1 MKKNIGLFA
10 DLKNFNTTL
19 PQTKH
24 LNYIMS
30 TNPVGYANGGDVR
43 AGVPSSNMNVTKGFL
58 PMALGFENGGD
69 AGVQY
74 GLYDKLIM
82 VLQSYLGNSVPF
94 NQIEEKAKELIEQDP
109 AQAEEIIKKDAI
121 EKSVGTGQSNIA
133 DTNSRIPPDAQGGRT
148 PTDTAKGENNV
159 FGKILDTTENFLG
172 DAIDFS
178 KETYENYGPGG
189 RVYTPKNA
197 PGGEGITSLDTDSNN
212 IDLSEIINNIDL
224 SKIPKNIVDIYD
236 EYGPGYKKR
245 EEENAKVG
253 KEDVIVPETKDDD
266 GGTATKRPTFP
277 ATEGSL
283 VGSNEKLT
291 ITGDTFKDAANTD
304 NITDKDSKDINDA
317 IKTVTGKEKE
327 KDVPKW
333 AIPLMSAGFG
343 MMASKSPYFL
353 QALGEGGQEGIKSL
367 VAQNTAEQ
375 DKLDRISDREYKKIM
390 GEYYKAGGSGS
401 SKTFEQNG
409 VLGQVKDGVFVPLL
423 DTAGNEIKQTIT
435 REQALAEL
443 SKNDIFNQLP
453 FEEQLQEI
461 ENYLMLANNT
471 RPTNQ
476 NTTIAEKKDKGF
488 FGKRI
493 DELRKQIETTS

>member
-82 VLQSYLGNSVPF
+82 VLQGYLGKMGVNKSDAEIAEVAEDLVKNNPQEAE
-94 NQIEEKAKELIEQDP
+94 NII
-109 AQAEEIIKKDAI
+109 AQADTQ
-121 EKSVGTGQSNIA
+121 SVGTGQSNIA
-133 DTNSRIPPDAQGGRT
+133 DTNSRIPPVEMYTDMNQPNALGGRT
-148 PTDTAKGENNV
+148 PTDTAKEFNLENLIQD
-159 FGKILDTTENFLG
+159 GKDLFNQKKEEVLEEGLDGIFPDSLIEKRDKEILPYLDNLL
-172 DAIDFS
+172 
-178 KETYENYGPGG
+178 N
-189 RVYTPKNA
+189 PKK
-197 PGGEGITSLDTDSNN
+197 DNN
-212 IDLSEIINNIDL
+212 I
-224 SKIPKNIVDIYD
+224 PQV
-236 EYGPGYKKR
+236 
-245 EEENAKVG
+245 EE
-253 KEDVIVPETKDDD
+253 EDVIVPETND
-266 GGTATKRPTFP
+266 GGISTIPTLP
-277 ATEGSL
+277 ATGL
-283 VGSNEKLT
+283 VGSNKDLT

-304 NITDKDSKDINDA
+304 NITDKDSKDISDT
-317 IKTVTGKEKE
+317 IKTLTGNEKG

-375 DKLDRISDREYKKIM
+375 DKLDKKADREYKKIM
-390 GEYYKAGGSGS
+390 GEYYKSGGSGS
-401 SKTFEQNG
+401 SKTIVQNG
-409 VLGQVKDGVFVPLL
+409 VLGQVKDGVFVPLV
-423 DTAGNEIKQTIT
+423 DTAGKELTQNVTSQ
-435 REQALAEL
+435 QALEVL
-443 SKNDIFNQLP
+443 SKSDAFNLLDENQK
-453 FEEQLQEI
+453 I
-461 ENYLMLANNT
+461 EKINEYLRIANNI
-471 RPTNQ
+471 
-476 NTTIAEKKDKGF
+476 NTTNANANTN
-488 FGKRI
+488 
-493 DELRKQIETTS
+493 TTTENSSGMFDDILALIGL

>member
-82 VLQSYLGNSVPF
+82 VLQGYLGKMGVNKSDAEIAEVAEDLVKNNPQEAE
-94 NQIEEKAKELIEQDP
+94 NII
-109 AQAEEIIKKDAI
+109 AQADTQ
-121 EKSVGTGQSNIA
+121 SVGTGQSNIA
-133 DTNSRIPPDAQGGRT
+133 DTNSRIPPVEMYTDMNQPNALGGRT
-148 PTDTAKGENNV
+148 PTDTAKEFNLENLIQD
-159 FGKILDTTENFLG
+159 GKDLFNQKKEEVLEEGLDGIFPDSLIEKRDKEILPYLDNLL
-172 DAIDFS
+172 
-178 KETYENYGPGG
+178 N
-189 RVYTPKNA
+189 PKK
-197 PGGEGITSLDTDSNN
+197 DNN
-212 IDLSEIINNIDL
+212 I
-224 SKIPKNIVDIYD
+224 PQV
-236 EYGPGYKKR
+236 
-245 EEENAKVG
+245 EEK
-253 KEDVIVPETKDDD
+253 DVIVPETDD
-266 GGTATKRPTFP
+266 GGISTIPTLP

-283 VGSNEKLT
+283 VGSNKDL
-291 ITGDTFKDAANTD
+291 ITEDTFKDAVNTD
-304 NITDKDSKDINDA
+304 NITDKESKDISNTIATLTGND
-317 IKTVTGKEKE
+317 KG

-375 DKLDRISDREYKKIM
+375 DKLDKKADREYKKIM
-390 GEYYKAGGSGS
+390 GEYYKSGGSGS
-401 SKTFEQNG
+401 SKTIVQNG
-409 VLGQVKDGVFVPLL
+409 VLGQVKDGVFVPLV
-423 DTAGNEIKQTIT
+423 DTAGKELTQNVTSQ
-435 REQALAEL
+435 QALEVL
-443 SKNDIFNQLP
+443 SKSDAFNLLG
-453 FEEQLQEI
+453 ENEKI
-461 ENYLMLANNT
+461 EKINEYLRIANNI
-471 RPTNQ
+471 
-476 NTTIAEKKDKGF
+476 NTTNANANAN
-488 FGKRI
+488 
-493 DELRKQIETTS
+493 TTTENSSGMFDDILALIGL

>member
-82 VLQSYLGNSVPF
+82 VLQGYLGKMGVNKSDAEIAEVAEDLVKNNPQEAE
-94 NQIEEKAKELIEQDP
+94 NII
-109 AQAEEIIKKDAI
+109 AQADTQ
-121 EKSVGTGQSNIA
+121 SVGTGQSNIA
-133 DTNSRIPPDAQGGRT
+133 DTNSRIPPVEMYTDMNQPNALGGRT
-148 PTDTAKGENNV
+148 PTDTAKEFNLENLIQD
-159 FGKILDTTENFLG
+159 GKDLFNQKKEEVLEEGLDGIFPDSLIEKRDKEILPYLDNLL
-172 DAIDFS
+172 
-178 KETYENYGPGG
+178 N
-189 RVYTPKNA
+189 PKK
-197 PGGEGITSLDTDSNN
+197 DNN
-212 IDLSEIINNIDL
+212 I
-224 SKIPKNIVDIYD
+224 PQV
-236 EYGPGYKKR
+236 
-245 EEENAKVG
+245 EE
-253 KEDVIVPETKDDD
+253 EDVIVPETND
-266 GGTATKRPTFP
+266 GGISTIPTLP

-283 VGSNEKLT
+283 VGSNKDL
-291 ITGDTFKDAANTD
+291 ITEDTFKDAVNTD
-304 NITDKDSKDINDA
+304 NITDKESKDISNTIA
-317 IKTVTGKEKE
+317 TLTGNEKE

-375 DKLDRISDREYKKIM
+375 DKLDKEAERAFLKARTEQVGRPDAPFKIGNAFYKYDENNKLVKVRNIQRSLTEIEDDLRTRIIGYDNLS
-390 GEYYKAGGSGS
+390 
-401 SKTFEQNG
+401 
-409 VLGQVKDGVFVPLL
+409 
-423 DTAGNEIKQTIT
+423 
-435 REQALAEL
+435 LAERQELVKKEEL
-443 SKNDIFNQLP
+443 SDQNILYQGDTTEATKDNDRNILDS
-453 FEEQLQEI
+453 I
-461 ENYLMLANNT
+461 
-471 RPTNQ
+471 
-476 NTTIAEKKDKGF
+476 KDYIG
-488 FGKRI
+488 
-493 DELRKQIETTS
+493 L

>member
-30 TNPVGYANGGDVR
+30 TNPVGYANGGNVR

-82 VLQSYLGNSVPF
+82 VLQGYLGKMGVNKSDAEIAEVAEDLVKNNPQEAE
-94 NQIEEKAKELIEQDP
+94 NII
-109 AQAEEIIKKDAI
+109 AQADTQ
-121 EKSVGTGQSNIA
+121 SVGTGQSNIA
-133 DTNSRIPPDAQGGRT
+133 DTNSRIPPVEMYTDMNQPNALGGRT

-159 FGKILDTTENFLG
+159 FGNILDTTENFLG

-224 SKIPKNIVDIYD
+224 SKIPENIVDIYD

-253 KEDVIVPETKDDD
+253 KEDVIVPETDD

-277 ATEGSL
+277 ATDGSL
-283 VGSNEKLT
+283 VGSNKDLT

-304 NITDKDSKDINDA
+304 NITDKDSKDISDT
-317 IKTVTGKEKE
+317 IKTLTGNDKG

-353 QALGEGGQEGIKSL
+353 QALGEGGQEGIGIGLEASVGK
-367 VAQNTAEQ
+367 NFR
-375 DKLDRISDREYKKIM
+375 K
-390 GEYYKAGGSGS
+390 GEVWTRFKESMAAGAVVGGGIRLGVQSG
-401 SKTFEQNG
+401 TEAVGG
-409 VLGQVKDGVFVPLL
+409 VQSAITPDPLL
-423 DTAGNEIKQTIT
+423 TDNEKTVAGFIASDLLNP
-435 REQALAEL
+435 ANA
-443 SKNDIFNQLP
+443 QLTEVRS
-453 FEEQLQEI
+453 EE
-461 ENYLMLANNT
+461 
-471 RPTNQ
+471 RRV
-476 NTTIAEKKDKGF
+476 
-488 FGKRI
+488 GKECRS
-493 DELRKQIETTS
+493 RWSPYH